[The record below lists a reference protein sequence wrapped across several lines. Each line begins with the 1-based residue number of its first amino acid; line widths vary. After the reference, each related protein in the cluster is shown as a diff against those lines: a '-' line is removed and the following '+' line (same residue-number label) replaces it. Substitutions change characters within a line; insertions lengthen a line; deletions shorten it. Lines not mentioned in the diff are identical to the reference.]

1 MRGLR
6 ALFFGTVLALFI
18 GAHASALDVPAKP
31 PLDKP
36 IVDTSGTLT
45 AEQID
50 ALATGINKSRTEKAY
65 QIGILMVPSLDGRA
79 IEDYSLQVA
88 RAWGIGD
95 KTNNGVLLLVAKND
109 RLMRIEV
116 GSGLEGDL
124 TDVESGRII
133 RNIIAPQFKQDKY
146 YKGITKGVESIQ
158 AQVEGRAQDTSSA
171 SDTPALTELLFPII
185 FFATMII
192 SWFGSLLARSRSWW
206 AGGIIGGG
214 IGGVVALLA
223 HWSLLGLL
231 SIPILGV
238 LGLLFD
244 YFVSKNFYYKTA
256 SGDTPSWW
264 AGGNWIDTGGGF
276 GGGGGSFGGGGFSGG
291 GASGSW

>member
-1 MRGLR
+1 MR
-6 ALFFGTVLALFI
+6 LFRTLLLGIAFTTWVGV
-18 GAHASALDVPAKP
+18 GANALDVPAKP
-31 PLDKP
+31 ALDKP
-36 IVDTSGTLT
+36 IVDASGTLN
-45 AEQID
+45 AQQVD
-50 ALATGINKSRTEKAY
+50 ALVTQVNKSRTEKAY
-65 QIGILMVPSLDGRA
+65 QIGILMIPSLEGRA
-79 IEDYSLQVA
+79 IEDYSLEVA
-88 RAWGIGD
+88 RSWGIGD
-95 KTNNGVLLLVAKND
+95 KTNNGVLLLIAKDD

-124 TDVESGRII
+124 TDIESGRII
-133 RNIIAPQFKQDKY
+133 RNTIAPQFKQGNY
-146 YKGITKGVESIQ
+146 YEGISKGVESIQ
-158 AQVEGRAQDTSSA
+158 AQVEGRAQQETNMPSTSLL
-171 SDTPALTELLFPII
+171 DLLFPII
-185 FFATMII
+185 IFATMII

-223 HWSLLGLL
+223 HWSMLGLF
-231 SIPILGV
+231 SIPILGF

-264 AGGNWIDTGGGF
+264 AGGNWIDTGGF

-291 GASGSW
+291 GASGGW

>member
-1 MRGLR
+1 MRSLKAFVVGSVF
-6 ALFFGTVLALFI
+6 ALFVANSV
-18 GAHASALDVPAKP
+18 SALAVPPKP
-31 PLDKP
+31 ALDRP
-36 IVDTSGTLT
+36 VIDTSTTLSV
-45 AEQID
+45 EQID
-50 ALATGINKSRTEKAY
+50 SLAAQINKSRSEKAY
-65 QIGILMVPSLDGRA
+65 QIGVLMVPSLEGQA
-79 IEDYSLQVA
+79 IEDYSLEVA
-88 RAWGIGD
+88 RSWGIGD
-95 KTNNGVLLLVAKND
+95 KTNNGVLLLIAKND

-124 TDVESGRII
+124 TDIESGRII
-133 RNIIAPQFKQDKY
+133 RNTIAPQFKQGNY
-146 YKGITKGVESIQ
+146 YEGIANGVESIQ
-158 AQVEGRAQDTSSA
+158 AQVEGRAQTTSSA
-171 SDTPALTELLFPII
+171 PEAPALAELLFPII

-214 IGGVVALLA
+214 IGGVIALLA
-223 HWSLLGLL
+223 QWSFLGLL
-231 SIPILGV
+231 SIPILGL

-264 AGGNWIDTGGGF
+264 AGGNWIDTGGF

-291 GASGSW
+291 GSSGSW